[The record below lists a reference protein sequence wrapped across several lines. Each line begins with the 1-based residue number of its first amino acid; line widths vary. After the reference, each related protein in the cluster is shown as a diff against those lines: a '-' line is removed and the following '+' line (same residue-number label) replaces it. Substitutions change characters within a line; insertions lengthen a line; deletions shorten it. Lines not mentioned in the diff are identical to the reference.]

1 MTSKSGAPSPAQKLP
16 EFTLAE
22 QIADFWQRHSW
33 LALGLLWALALY
45 LAYVGFLRY
54 AALTGQPYTP
64 FDLVYLTIQ
73 LIGMNSGNVEPPVP
87 WQLEVARFLLPL
99 LTAWTAARALALIFH
114 DRWQQFLMRTTW
126 RNHVVICGLSQ
137 EGWLLAQGFAAEGR
151 HVVVITLDESSG
163 LVSAC
168 RAHGV
173 VLIGDAA
180 DPEVLRRAGVLRAAH
195 LISVIGDIRNVEVAQ
210 QAALL
215 LRTPSGRRR
224 RHPLLCTI
232 HLQDPVLVELAQTL
246 EMMGEQD
253 VPLRLELFNIYDRGA
268 RQLWN
273 SFAVSY
279 PYGTAAS
286 PAAAAS
292 AAHIMVIGLGRLG
305 EGLVVQAAREWYG
318 RMRHWPAGKLR
329 ATVID
334 LEAEAKCQALSRRYP
349 KLAEACDLA
358 PLAMDVR
365 GADFQEA
372 TLFQAG
378 VGYPAPAVIFICF
391 SDGFLGLRTA
401 LDISHR
407 LQQLPEQATRLVTR
421 VAEERRAQLLGAD
434 ADGYVKA
441 FNLHVFGLLDNTC
454 TPQVIQGDTLTQ
466 LARGLHINYVRR
478 QRQAGKS
485 AATNSLLVPWSKLSE
500 ELRQW
505 ELAEAD
511 AIGQHLATLGYRLA
525 PLTDWDA
532 ATFQFSPAEQEQLA
546 RLEQERFLATRQQ
559 AGWRYDPG
567 GEDVQA
573 KTSARLLPWEELP
586 DAQRAPLLADAA
598 DLPMVLVKAGF
609 QMMATVQPRAAAAQP
624 PVRSGVSVEPT

>member
-1 MTSKSGAPSPAQKLP
+1 MSPAQPQGGPSLN
-16 EFTLAE
+16 EI
-22 QIADFWQRHSW
+22 IADLWKQHAW
-33 LALGLLWALALY
+33 LGIGVLWVVALY
-45 LAYVGFLRY
+45 LAYVGFQRH
-54 AALTGQPYTP
+54 AALTDQPLSP
-64 FDLVYLTIQ
+64 FDLVYLTVQ
-73 LIGMNSGNVEPPVP
+73 LISMNSGNVEPPVP

-99 LTAWTAARALALIFH
+99 LTAWTAARALAVIFH

-137 EGWLLAQGFAAEGR
+137 KGWLLAKGFAAEGR
-151 HVVVITLDESSG
+151 RVVVITLDESSN

-195 LISVIGDIRNVEVAQ
+195 LISVIEDIRNVEVAQ

-215 LRTPSGRRR
+215 LRTPLGRRR
-224 RHPLLCTI
+224 RHTLLCTI

-253 VPLRLELFNIYDRGA
+253 VSMRLELFNIYDRGA

-273 SFAVSY
+273 SFAVST
-279 PYGTAAS
+279 PQGTAAS
-286 PAAAAS
+286 PPDAAR

-318 RMRHWPAGKLR
+318 RLRRGSAGMLR
-329 ATVID
+329 ITVID

-365 GADFQEA
+365 GPAFQEA

-378 VGYPAPAVIFICF
+378 ADFPAPAVIFICF

-407 LQQLPEQATRLVTR
+407 LQQLPEPTTRLVTR

-434 ADGYVKA
+434 AEGYVRA
-441 FNLHVFGLLDNTC
+441 FNLHIFGLLDNTC

-466 LARGLHINYVRR
+466 LARGLHVNHVRR
-478 QRQAGKS
+478 QRQAGES

-511 AIGQHLATLGYRLA
+511 AIGQRLATMGYRLA

-532 ATFQFSPAEQEQLA
+532 AAFRFSPQEQEQLA
-546 RLEQERFLATRQQ
+546 RLEQERFLAVRLQ
-559 AGWRYDPG
+559 AGWRYDPN
-567 GEDVQA
+567 GENVQA

-586 DAQRAPLLADAA
+586 DAQRTPLCADAA
-598 DLPMVLVKAGF
+598 DLPVILAKAGF
-609 QMMATVQPRAAAAQP
+609 QIVPPMQQPA
-624 PVRSGVSVEPT
+624 

>member
-1 MTSKSGAPSPAQKLP
+1 MAAKSSAPAP
-16 EFTLAE
+16 EQQQPEPTLGE
-22 QIADFWQRHSW
+22 QIADLWQQHSW
-33 LALGLLWALALY
+33 LTLGLLWAVALY

-54 AALTGQPYTP
+54 AALTGLPYTP

-99 LTAWTAARALALIFH
+99 LTAWTAARALAVIFH

-137 EGWLLAQGFAAEGR
+137 KGWLLAQGFAAQGQR
-151 HVVVITLDESSG
+151 VVVITLDETDN

-168 RAHGV
+168 RGLGV
-173 VLIGDAA
+173 VLIGDAT
-180 DPEVLRRAGVLRAAH
+180 DPEMLRRAGVLRAAH
-195 LISVIGDIRNVEVAQ
+195 LISVIEDIRNVEVAQ
-210 QAALL
+210 QAARL

-224 RHPLLCTI
+224 RHALLCTI

-246 EMMGEQD
+246 EMRGEQD

-279 PYGTAAS
+279 PHGAAAD
-286 PAAAAS
+286 PADAAS

-318 RMRHWPAGKLR
+318 RMRHRPAGKLR
-329 ATVID
+329 VTVID
-334 LEAEAKCQALSRRYP
+334 LEAETKCQALSRRYP

-365 GADFQEA
+365 GPAFQEA
-372 TLFQAG
+372 ALFQAG
-378 VGYPAPAVIFICF
+378 AGFPAPAVIFICF

-401 LDISHR
+401 LDLSHR
-407 LQQLPEQATRLVTR
+407 LRQLPEQGTKLVTR
-421 VAEERRAQLLGAD
+421 VTEERRAQLLGAD
-434 ADGYVKA
+434 AEGYVPA
-441 FNLHVFGLLDNTC
+441 FNLHLFGLLDNTC
-454 TPQVIQGDTLTQ
+454 TPQVIQGDTRTQ

-478 QRQAGKS
+478 QRQAGAS
-485 AATNSLLVPWSKLSE
+485 AATNSLLVSWNQLPE

-505 ELAEAD
+505 GLAEAD
-511 AIGQHLATLGYRLA
+511 AVGQHLATLGYRLA

-532 ATFQFSPAEQEQLA
+532 GTFRFSPQEQEQLA

-567 GEDVQA
+567 GENVQA
-573 KTSARLLPWEELP
+573 KTSARLLPWEELSE
-586 DAQRAPLLADAA
+586 AQRAPLCADAA
-598 DLPMVLVKAGF
+598 DLPIVLAKAGF
-609 QMMATVQPRAAAAQP
+609 QIVATVQPQTTEAQP
-624 PVRSGVSVEPT
+624 HGRSGATVEPT